1 MTAVQKDRQGQT
13 LPEGSL
19 KKRSQLLEIW
29 DRLKT
34 NKLAM
39 VGMAIVLLLIVCA
52 IFADWIAPYDIN
64 MQNPT
69 QRLLYPS
76 LAHPLGTDNYGRDIL
91 SRIIYGGRISLL
103 VSLMAV
109 VCSVVAGGLI
119 GAVSGYFGG
128 KVDTIIMR
136 FMDMLMAIPGTLLA
150 ICVSSMLGNGIW
162 QTAVAVAVGGIAPS
176 CRMMRAT
183 SLSIRGEEY
192 IEAARA
198 CGSRNL
204 RVILSHVIPNCLA
217 PIIVDCTLRLGGN
230 IMMISGLSFIGLGVQ
245 PPTPEWGSML
255 NSGREFIRQFYP
267 LITFPGLAIMLTMFG
282 FNMFGDGLRDAMDP
296 KLKE

>member
-1 MTAVQKDRQGQT
+1 MTAVPKDRQRQT
-13 LPEGSL
+13 VPEDSL

-109 VCSVVAGGLI
+109 VCSVVVGGLI

-128 KVDTIIMR
+128 KVDTVIMR

>member
-1 MTAVQKDRQGQT
+1 MTAVQKDRQSQT
-13 LPEGSL
+13 LPEDSL

-109 VCSVVAGGLI
+109 VCSVVVGGLI

-128 KVDTIIMR
+128 KVDTVIMR

>member
-1 MTAVQKDRQGQT
+1 MSASTKDKKKKSSEAPDNT
-13 LPEGSL
+13 L
-19 KKRSQLLEIW
+19 KKRSQVFEIW

-39 VGMAIVLLLIVCA
+39 VGMGIVIVLILCA
-52 IFADWIAPYDIN
+52 IFADLIAPYGIN
-64 MQNPT
+64 DQNLSE
-69 QRLLYPS
+69 RLMYPCF
-76 LAHPLGTDNYGRDIL
+76 AHPLGTDNNGRDIL

-109 VCSVVAGGLI
+109 VCSVVTGGLI
-119 GAVSGYFGG
+119 GAISGYFGG
-128 KVDTIIMR
+128 KIDTVIMR
-136 FMDMLMAIPGTLLA
+136 LMDMLMAIPGTLLA

-183 SLSIRGEEY
+183 ALSIRGEEY

-204 RVILSHVIPNCLA
+204 RVILTHVIPNCLA

-230 IMMISGLSFIGLGVQ
+230 IMCR
-245 PPTPEWGSML
+245 
-255 NSGREFIRQFYP
+255 GR
-267 LITFPGLAIMLTMFG
+267 TG
-282 FNMFGDGLRDAMDP
+282 
-296 KLKE
+296 

>member
-1 MTAVQKDRQGQT
+1 MTVSEKKTQESLQAPV
-13 LPEGSL
+13 L
-19 KKRSQLLEIW
+19 KKRSQIFEIW

-34 NKLAM
+34 NRLAM
-39 VGMAIVLLLIVCA
+39 IGMVIVLVLIFCA

-64 MQNPT
+64 AQDPSN
-69 QRLLYPS
+69 RLAYPS
-76 LAHPLGTDNYGRDIL
+76 LAHLLGTDNYGRDIL

-109 VCSVVAGGLI
+109 VSSVVVGGLI
-119 GAVSGYFGG
+119 GAISGYFGG
-128 KVDTIIMR
+128 KVDAVIMR
-136 FMDMLMAIPGTLLA
+136 LMDMLMAFPGTLVA
-150 ICVSSMLGNGIW
+150 ICVSCLLGSGIW
-162 QTAVAVAVGGIAPS
+162 QTAIAVAVGGIAPS
-176 CRMMRAT
+176 CRMLRAT
-183 SLSIRGEEY
+183 ALSIRGEEY

-198 CGSRNL
+198 SGSRNL
-204 RVILSHVIPNCLA
+204 RIILTHVIPNCLA
-217 PIIVDCTLRLGGN
+217 PIIVDSTLRLGGN
-230 IMMISGLSFIGLGVQ
+230 IMMISGLSFIGLGVT

-267 LITFPGLAIMLTMFG
+267 LIVFPSLAIMLTMFG

>member
-1 MTAVQKDRQGQT
+1 MRANTSSPDPTQDT
-13 LPEGSL
+13 LL
-19 KKRSQLLEIW
+19 KKQSQIFEIW
-29 DRLKT
+29 DRLKQ

-39 VGMAIVLLLIVCA
+39 VGMAIVVLLVVCA
-52 IFADWIAPYDIN
+52 VFADWIAPYNIN
-64 MQNPT
+64 EQNYPE
-69 QRLLYPS
+69 RFLYPS
-76 LAHPLGTDNYGRDIL
+76 LSHPLGTDNYGRDIL

-109 VCSVVAGGLI
+109 ACSVIVGGLI
-119 GAVSGYFGG
+119 GAISGYFGG
-128 KVDTIIMR
+128 KVDTVIMR
-136 FMDMLMAIPGTLLA
+136 LTDILMAIPGTLLA
-150 ICVSSMLGNGIW
+150 ICVSSMLGSGVW

-183 SLSIRGEEY
+183 ALSIRGEEY
-192 IEAARA
+192 VEAARA
-198 CGSRNL
+198 CGARNI
-204 RVILSHVIPNCLA
+204 RVILTHVIPNCLA

-230 IMMISGLSFIGLGVQ
+230 IMMISSLSFIGLGVQ

-255 NSGREFIRQFYP
+255 NAGREFIREFYP

>member
-1 MTAVQKDRQGQT
+1 MTAVQKDRQSQT

-109 VCSVVAGGLI
+109 VCSVVVGGLI

-136 FMDMLMAIPGTLLA
+136 LMDMLMAIPGTLLA

>member
-1 MTAVQKDRQGQT
+1 MTVSEKKTQESLQAPV
-13 LPEGSL
+13 L
-19 KKRSQLLEIW
+19 KKRSQIFEIW

-34 NKLAM
+34 NRLAM
-39 VGMAIVLLLIVCA
+39 IGMVIVLVLIFCA

-64 MQNPT
+64 AQDPSN
-69 QRLLYPS
+69 RLAYPS
-76 LAHPLGTDNYGRDIL
+76 LAHLLGTDNYGRDIL

-109 VCSVVAGGLI
+109 VSSVVVGGLI
-119 GAVSGYFGG
+119 GAISGYFGG
-128 KVDTIIMR
+128 KVDAVIMR
-136 FMDMLMAIPGTLLA
+136 LMDMLMAIPGTLLA
-150 ICVSSMLGNGIW
+150 ICVSSMLGSGIW
-162 QTAVAVAVGGIAPS
+162 QTAIAVAVGGIAPS
-176 CRMMRAT
+176 CRMLRAT
-183 SLSIRGEEY
+183 ALSIRGEEY

-198 CGSRNL
+198 SGSRNL
-204 RVILSHVIPNCLA
+204 RIILTHVIPNCLA
-217 PIIVDCTLRLGGN
+217 PIIVDSTLRLGGN
-230 IMMISGLSFIGLGVQ
+230 IMMISGLSFIGLGVT

-267 LITFPGLAIMLTMFG
+267 LIVFPSLAIMLTMFG

>member
-1 MTAVQKDRQGQT
+1 MTAVPKDRQSQT
-13 LPEGSL
+13 VPEGSL

-109 VCSVVAGGLI
+109 VCSVVVGGLI

-128 KVDTIIMR
+128 KVDTVIMR

>member
-109 VCSVVAGGLI
+109 VCSVVVGGLI

>member
-1 MTAVQKDRQGQT
+1 MTAVQKDRHSQT

-76 LAHPLGTDNYGRDIL
+76 LAHPLGTDNYGRDIP

-109 VCSVVAGGLI
+109 VCSVVVGGLI

-136 FMDMLMAIPGTLLA
+136 LMDMLMAIPGTLLA

>member
-1 MTAVQKDRQGQT
+1 MTVSEKKTQESLQAPV
-13 LPEGSL
+13 L
-19 KKRSQLLEIW
+19 KKRSQIIEIW

-34 NKLAM
+34 NRLAM
-39 VGMAIVLLLIVCA
+39 IGMVIVLVLIFCA

-64 MQNPT
+64 AQDPSN
-69 QRLLYPS
+69 RLAYPS
-76 LAHPLGTDNYGRDIL
+76 LAHLLGTDNYGRDIL

-109 VCSVVAGGLI
+109 VSSVVVGGLI
-119 GAVSGYFGG
+119 GAISGYFGG
-128 KVDTIIMR
+128 KVDAVIMR
-136 FMDMLMAIPGTLLA
+136 LMDMLMAIPGTLLA
-150 ICVSSMLGNGIW
+150 ICVSSMLGSGIW
-162 QTAVAVAVGGIAPS
+162 QTAIAVAVGGIAPS
-176 CRMMRAT
+176 CRMLRAT
-183 SLSIRGEEY
+183 ALSIRGEEY

-198 CGSRNL
+198 SGSRNL
-204 RVILSHVIPNCLA
+204 RIILTHVIPNCLA
-217 PIIVDCTLRLGGN
+217 PIIVDSTLRLGGN
-230 IMMISGLSFIGLGVQ
+230 IMMISGLSFIGLGVT

-267 LITFPGLAIMLTMFG
+267 LIVFPSLAIMLTMFG